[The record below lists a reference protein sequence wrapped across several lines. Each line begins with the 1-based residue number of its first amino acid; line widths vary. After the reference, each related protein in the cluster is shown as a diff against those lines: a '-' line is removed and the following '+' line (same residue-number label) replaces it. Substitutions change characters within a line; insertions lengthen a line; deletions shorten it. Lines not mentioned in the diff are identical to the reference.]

1 MATERHL
8 IVAGAGIGGLTAAI
22 ALARAGMRVTVL
34 EQAERLADTGA
45 GIQLSP
51 NATRVLIAL
60 GLQERLANSVMTP
73 RAIRVLAGGSGREV
87 VRIPLGAEIERRYGA
102 PYWVVHRGDLQVAL
116 AEAAKAEQ
124 DINLRLGMRVTD
136 FAAHPKGI
144 TVLSRA
150 VGAAASGI
158 GGTSEMADERG
169 FGLVGADGLWSNV
182 ASRLRG
188 YQRPRFAHR
197 TAWRALIPADKVP
210 DEFREPLVQL
220 WLGLD
225 AHLVHYPVKGGRLI
239 NIVGIVHDE
248 WKETGWSTA
257 GDRNEI
263 MRHFARWSWSEKARA
278 LVAAPDQWLK
288 WALYDRKA
296 PFRAGDG
303 AVTLLGDAAH
313 PMLPFI
319 AQGAAMAIEDAAVLG
334 AMLWRYRDDPADALR
349 AYEGARWHRV
359 ARAQHAARKQGRI
372 YGLTG
377 PEAAIRNIGMKLQGG
392 EKLRDRYDWLYSWR
406 PPELS
411 RSESASA

>member
-1 MATERHL
+1 VAAERHL
-8 IVAGAGIGGLTAAI
+8 IVAGAGIGGLTGAL

-34 EQAERLADTGA
+34 EQAEKPPDTGA

-60 GLQERLANSVMTP
+60 GLRERLAASVTTP
-73 RAIRVLAGGSGREV
+73 RAIRVMAGGSGREI
-87 VRIPLGAEIERRYGA
+87 VRIPLGAEVESRYGA
-102 PYWVVHRGDLQVAL
+102 PYWALHRGDLQAAL
-116 AEAAKAEQ
+116 AAAANAEQ
-124 DINLRLGMRVTD
+124 DIKIKLGMHVAD
-136 FAAHPKGI
+136 FAGHTKGI

-158 GGTSEMADERG
+158 TGTSEMTDERG
-169 FGLVGADGLWSNV
+169 FALIGADGLWSTV
-182 ASRLRG
+182 ASRMRG
-188 YQRPRFAHR
+188 YRRPRFAHR
-197 TAWRALIPADKVP
+197 TAWRALIPAGTVP
-210 DEFREPLVQL
+210 EQFREPDIYL

-225 AHLVHYPVKGGRLI
+225 AHLVHYPVKSGRLI
-239 NIVGIVHDE
+239 NIVGIVYDE
-248 WKETGWSTA
+248 WKQAGWSAA

-263 MRHFARWSWSEKARA
+263 MRHFARWSWAEQARA
-278 LVAAPDQWLK
+278 LIALPDQWLK
-288 WALYDRKA
+288 WALYDRKT
-296 PFRAGDG
+296 PFRAGEG

-359 ARAQHAARKQGRI
+359 ARAQQAARKQGRI

-377 PEAAIRNIGMKLQGG
+377 PEAAIRNLGMRLKGG
-392 EKLRDRYDWLYSWR
+392 EKLRQRYDWIYSWR
-406 PPELS
+406 PPELT